1 MKFYMKSLLL
11 LTSALTVQNVEAQ
24 DWANLG
30 RFADANAELLE
41 QPRDANRV
49 VFMGNS
55 ITEEWTGEGF
65 FRTQLSDLSYF
76 DNPSYVNRGIGVQTT
91 AQMLHRFPDDVI
103 ALQPA
108 AVVILAGIN
117 DIAGNPYAAPTI
129 PLIADN
135 IFSMAELAEADGIN
149 VVLSSVLPALEIPWA
164 PGKEPAGKVIELN
177 GLLEAYADERDFVY
191 LDYFSAMVDEQNGLV
206 ADYTFDGV
214 HPNLAGYE
222 VMQPLAEA
230 AIRLTF
236 EPPCDP
242 NSMGD
247 LNGNGT
253 VGFPDFLILAEN
265 FGNAATD
272 HTMGDIDCNGT
283 VEFPD
288 FLALA
293 ENFGKTVGVA
303 QAVPE
308 PTSFALLVVG
318 LLGGLLRRHGRD

>member
-1 MKFYMKSLLL
+1 MKSLLL
-11 LTSALTVQNVEAQ
+11 LTSALTVQNVDAQ
-24 DWANLG
+24 DWANLR
-30 RFADANAELLE
+30 RFANANAELLE

-55 ITEEWTGEGF
+55 ITEEWLGKGF
-65 FRTQLSDLSYF
+65 FRTELSDLSYF
-76 DNPSYVNRGIGVQTT
+76 DNPSYVNRGIGGQTT
-91 AQMLHRFPDDVI
+91 AQMAHRFPDDVI

-117 DIAGNPYAAPTI
+117 DIAGNQYAAPTI

-149 VVLSSVLPALEIPWA
+149 VVLSSVLPALEFPWA
-164 PGKEPAGKVIELN
+164 PSKEPADKVIELN

-236 EPPCDP
+236 ESPCDP
-242 NSMGD
+242 NSLGD
-247 LNGNGT
+247 IDGSGD
-253 VGFPDFLILAEN
+253 VAFADFLILSAN
-265 FGNAATD
+265 FGQAATD
-272 HTMGDIDCNGT
+272 HTTGDIDCSGEVGFTDFLILSANFGQT
-283 VEFPD
+283 VE
-288 FLALA
+288 
-293 ENFGKTVGVA
+293 A
-303 QAVPE
+303 QSVPE
-308 PTSFALLVVG
+308 PTSFALLGIG
-318 LLGGLLRRHGRD
+318 LHGGLLRRRRRN